1 MTFEG
6 GGEARPKRWDTGFS
20 SSSHCRVLTELLEE
34 VDDEEECVDADGE
47 ERRRGAEAAEAKTG
61 AKIAT
66 TRTTRRGRAENAL
79 LLLMSA
85 RSSLSFSCS
94 SDG

>member
-1 MTFEG
+1 
-6 GGEARPKRWDTGFS
+6 
-20 SSSHCRVLTELLEE
+20 LTELLEE

-79 LLLMSA
+79 LLLMAA